1 MKKNTQNPAPRK
13 FELLSDEE
21 DRAITLAAMS
31 DPDNQPWT
39 DEEFAKIKKILQI
52 WRCDA
57 EGFRSSIEVNQ
68 ALQN

>member
-13 FELLSDEE
+13 YELLSDEE

-39 DEEFAKIKKILQI
+39 DEEFAKIKKFYRFGDEMPKASDLP
-52 WRCDA
+52 
-57 EGFRSSIEVNQ
+57 SK
-68 ALQN
+68 